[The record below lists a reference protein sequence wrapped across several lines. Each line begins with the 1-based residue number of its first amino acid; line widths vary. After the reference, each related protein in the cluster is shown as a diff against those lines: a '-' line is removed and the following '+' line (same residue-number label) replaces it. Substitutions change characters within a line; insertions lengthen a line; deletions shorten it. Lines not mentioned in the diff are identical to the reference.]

1 MPDAATLL
9 PPNVTTLES
18 VAAQLTGRV
27 DTLPTP
33 LRDLWDPA
41 ACPAGALS
49 WLAYAFGVEDWSV
62 EWTEAQRRAVITKSI
77 PVKRHRGTVGA
88 VQAAINALGVTG
100 RVQEWHRQIPAG
112 APFTYR
118 LLLQVDQTGYTL
130 AQLDQ
135 LVQIVE
141 RAKNLRSHLDTII
154 PSALSRSR
162 LVVAT
167 VVSTGSQVDVTS
179 GTPVYSDGTPAL
191 DLLID
196 AAVNGEASTLSAID
210 ALHTSLHTTMPANNY
225 W

>member
-27 DTLPTP
+27 DALPTP

-62 EWTEAQRRAVITKSI
+62 EWTEAQRRAVITQSI
-77 PVKRHRGTVGA
+77 PIKRHRGTVGA

-112 APFTYR
+112 APYTYR
-118 LLLQVDQTGYTL
+118 LLLEVDQTGYTL

-141 RAKNLRSHLDTII
+141 RSKNLRSHLDLIL
-154 PSALSRSR
+154 PSAVTRTS
-162 LVVAT
+162 VVMAA
-167 VVSTGSQVDVTS
+167 VASTGSQVDVGS
-179 GTPVYSDGTPAL
+179 GTPTYSDGTPAL

-196 AAVNGEASTLSAID
+196 AAVNGEASTIGAIN
-210 ALHTSLHTTMPANNY
+210 ALYLSLHTTMPANNY